1 VNEFVSFV
9 VVGIVTGSVY
19 AVTSSGLVVTYKAT
33 GVFNFAH
40 GAVGMVMAYLY
51 WQFWQGW
58 GWNPLL
64 SLAIVLLVI
73 APAFALLVE
82 RVLMRPLYGATL
94 STMIVV
100 TLGLF
105 LVLYGLV
112 STVWDQ
118 TLTRNLPNWFEGD
131 QVSVLGVNLTYEEL
145 ITVGCAVLV
154 AVSLW
159 VLFKLTRMGV
169 SMRAVVD
176 DPRLASL
183 TGARTNRIAGF
194 AWMVGFMLA
203 GLAGILVAPGSGM
216 SIAILSELVIF
227 GYAAAIVGRLSSLP
241 LTFLGAMI
249 LGIAE
254 SLAIGYVPA
263 SYLNDVTAI
272 LPMGLLIVALLILPQ
287 AKLSVGRVVRLRP
300 PRVASLRSTMVGATV
315 LVLAS
320 VVLGSFVTGTNLF
333 NIGLALTIGIGALS
347 LVLLSGYGGQI
358 WLCQFT
364 FMGLGAWAMTKVGGG
379 ESVLGVLAAIGL
391 CGAAGGILALPA
403 LRLRGLYMALTT
415 LGFAVLM
422 DLLFFT
428 NASIIPNGSMLVGRP
443 DVFGMHFTTN
453 RAFIV
458 LIAVVFALCLIGVG
472 ALRRGRF
479 GRRLVAMSDSQAA
492 CATVGMNI
500 TRTKLAVF
508 VLAGGM
514 AGLAGALYGGM
525 SQTVSYADFS
535 FVESLVLFVAVALA
549 GITVLSGAVQAGIG
563 LALLTVIGQHLTSFP
578 GFTYVLFGA
587 GIIAVGRNPYGLGL
601 AYTYLGEW
609 WAARRAPTGPGAAG
623 RPPAGVGTGAGESS
637 LPLKVSSVG

>member
-1 VNEFVSFV
+1 
-9 VVGIVTGSVY
+9 
-19 AVTSSGLVVTYKAT
+19 
-33 GVFNFAH
+33 
-40 GAVGMVMAYLY
+40 
-51 WQFWQGW
+51 
-58 GWNPLL
+58 
-64 SLAIVLLVI
+64 
-73 APAFALLVE
+73 
-82 RVLMRPLYGATL
+82 
-94 STMIVV
+94 
-100 TLGLF
+100 
-105 LVLYGLV
+105 
-112 STVWDQ
+112 
-118 TLTRNLPNWFEGD
+118 
-131 QVSVLGVNLTYEEL
+131 
-145 ITVGCAVLV
+145 
-154 AVSLW
+154 
-159 VLFKLTRMGV
+159 
-169 SMRAVVD
+169 
-176 DPRLASL
+176 
-183 TGARTNRIAGF
+183 
-194 AWMVGFMLA
+194 
-203 GLAGILVAPGSGM
+203 
-216 SIAILSELVIF
+216 
-227 GYAAAIVGRLSSLP
+227 
-241 LTFLGAMI
+241 
-249 LGIAE
+249 
-254 SLAIGYVPA
+254 
-263 SYLNDVTAI
+263 
-272 LPMGLLIVALLILPQ
+272 
-287 AKLSVGRVVRLRP
+287 
-300 PRVASLRSTMVGATV
+300 MVGATV